1 MTIDDTP
8 FHVMGLERLVEDQP
22 QDYIGKDALERIKQ
36 EGVDRKLVGIEL
48 EGDELRAEM
57 SEYWPVHHEGREVGH
72 MTDAVWSPGLAKNIG
87 YVWVPVELSAPG
99 TALDVETE
107 HGETIVGRTA
117 AIPFVDPR
125 KERPSGSLLG

>member
-1 MTIDDTP
+1 
-8 FHVMGLERLVEDQP
+8 
-22 QDYIGKDALERIKQ
+22 
-36 EGVDRKLVGIEL
+36 
-48 EGDELRAEM
+48 
-57 SEYWPVHHEGREVGH
+57 VHHEGREVGH
-72 MTDAVWSPGLAKNIG
+72 MTDAVWSPGLVKNIG

-107 HGETIVGRTA
+107 NGETLVGRTA